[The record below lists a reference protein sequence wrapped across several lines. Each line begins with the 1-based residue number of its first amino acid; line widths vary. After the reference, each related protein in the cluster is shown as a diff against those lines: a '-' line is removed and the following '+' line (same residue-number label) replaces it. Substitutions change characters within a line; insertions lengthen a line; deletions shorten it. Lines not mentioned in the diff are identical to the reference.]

1 MMFEA
6 EDESFLVRFHSR
18 KEKKS
23 ASPLMPP
30 DRYLVLLSP
39 ALEEEGKK
47 EGERGGKKEEEMK
60 RLRFGSFPP
69 RPPRRYLV
77 YLAKLR

>member
-6 EDESFLVRFHSR
+6 EDESFLVRFHPA
-18 KEKKS
+18 KKKS

-39 ALEEEGKK
+39 ALEEEGEKK
-47 EGERGGKKEEEMK
+47 RQKEEAKKEEMK

-69 RPPRRYLV
+69 RPPRRYFV